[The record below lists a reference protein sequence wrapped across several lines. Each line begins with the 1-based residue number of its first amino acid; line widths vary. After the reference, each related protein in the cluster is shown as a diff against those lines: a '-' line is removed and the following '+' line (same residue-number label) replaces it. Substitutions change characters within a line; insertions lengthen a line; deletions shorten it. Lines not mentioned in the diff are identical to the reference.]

1 MFTERAKNPLSLC
14 LLLYFT
20 CFAVRMWEFLA
31 LRTDQSA
38 LSENIV
44 HKVFGIV
51 IIFVCLKYLHAR
63 WRDIGFTR
71 KKLAE
76 KYRPGTC
83 LGALLLYSYAADRI
97 RISVF
102 FRR

>member
-1 MFTERAKNPLSLC
+1 MFTERTKNPLSLC

-44 HKVFGIV
+44 HK
-51 IIFVCLKYLHAR
+51 IFVCTF
-63 WRDIGFTR
+63 DITGIT
-71 KKLAE
+71 
-76 KYRPGTC
+76 Y
-83 LGALLLYSYAADRI
+83 ADRLDDGQI
-97 RISVF
+97 RKFAQEGHVGIALSALELYDVKHLVES
-102 FRR
+102 

>member
-1 MFTERAKNPLSLC
+1 MFTERTKNPLSLC

-44 HKVFGIV
+44 HKIFGIV

-63 WRDIGFTR
+63 WRDIGFTS
-71 KKLAE
+71 KNWLK
-76 KYRPGTC
+76 
-83 LGALLLYSYAADRI
+83 
-97 RISVF
+97 ISAWDLSWGF
-102 FRR
+102 AFIQLRC

>member
-1 MFTERAKNPLSLC
+1 MFTERTKNPLSLC

-44 HKVFGIV
+44 HKIFGIV

-63 WRDIGFTR
+63 WRDR
-71 KKLAE
+71 LYAQKLAE
-76 KYRPGTC
+76 KYRFGTC
-83 LGALLLYSYAADRI
+83 LGVLFLYSYAADRI